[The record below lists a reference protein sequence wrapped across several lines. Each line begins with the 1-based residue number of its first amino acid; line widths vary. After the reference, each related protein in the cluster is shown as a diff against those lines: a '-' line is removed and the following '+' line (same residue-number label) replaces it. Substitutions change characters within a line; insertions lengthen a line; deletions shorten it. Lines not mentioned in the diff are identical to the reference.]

1 MRFYSNSKARNMKIL
16 LIIDMQNDFVSG
28 ALKNKQ
34 ALKIVKNIENKAK
47 KFKGKIFFT
56 QDTHNAKIY
65 LKTLEGKNLPIKHC
79 IRGTKGWEIIQ
90 PLKKFIDKD
99 NVIEKSTFGCE
110 KLIELFNKLNKK
122 EKIEEIILV
131 GTCTDICV
139 ISNAFL
145 LKTHFPEIPIII
157 DQKCCAGTTIKN
169 HNIALQAMRL
179 SQIKI
184 I

>member
-1 MRFYSNSKARNMKIL
+1 MKIL

-28 ALKNKQ
+28 ALKNAS
-34 ALKIVKNIENKAK
+34 ALKIVKNIENKAS

-56 QDTHNAKIY
+56 QDTHNAKTY
-65 LKTLEGKNLPIKHC
+65 LKSQEGKNLPIIHC
-79 IRGTKGWEIIQ
+79 VKNTKGWKIVK
-90 PLKKFIDKD
+90 PLQKFIKKGH
-99 NVIEKSTFGCE
+99 VITKPTFGCE
-110 KLIELFNKLNKK
+110 KLVPLFNKLNKK

-139 ISNAFL
+139 ISNALL
-145 LKTHFPEIPIII
+145 LKTYFPEILIKV
-157 DQKCCAGTTIKN
+157 DQKCCAGTSAQN
-169 HNIALQAMRL
+169 HSAAIQAMKC